1 MSIYVYI
8 QHTKCMVQTD
18 GVFFCM
24 LWCNV
29 LISERRKEERVFI
42 FVGQHTA
49 QTNMKNSLILSINQP
64 ERNEL
69 KLGNLQSDGV
79 LLGNCVYVG
88 VLVYQAGEEALV
100 RCYRLLVVVVQ
111 RKRSVVSHSFH
122 FGPATI

>member
-1 MSIYVYI
+1 M
-8 QHTKCMVQTD
+8 
-18 GVFFCM
+18 
-24 LWCNV
+24 
-29 LISERRKEERVFI
+29 FI
-42 FVGQHTA
+42 FVGHHIA
-49 QTNMKNSLILSINQP
+49 QTNMTNSLILSINQP